1 MAEGVVQ
8 SIETTADPDT
18 VFAVAAAVDAYPEW
32 VSGVREVE
40 VLERDKEGRPR
51 RVRFVVDGVIREIT
65 YVLVYEFNQPEEI
78 AWTAEPGKD
87 IAEME
92 GRYEFHGMEDGGTEI
107 VYALKVTPAF
117 PLPGFLRRQ
126 AEKLV
131 MGPALRGLKKR
142 AEQEQ

>member
-1 MAEGVVQ
+1 MSEGVVQ
-8 SIETTADPDT
+8 SIETTAPPDA
-18 VFAVAAAVDAYPEW
+18 VFKVAAEVTAYPEW
-32 VSGVREVE
+32 ASGIREVE
-40 VLERDKEGRPR
+40 VLEEDEQGRPW
-51 RVRFVVDGVIREIT
+51 RVRFVVDGVIREIS
-65 YVLVYEFNQPEEI
+65 YVLVYRFKPPNEI
-78 AWTAEPGKD
+78 AWSAEPGKD

-92 GRYEFHGMEDGGTEI
+92 GRYEFHGLEDGGTEI
-107 VYALKVTPAF
+107 VYALRVTPAF